1 MLTLFFILLAFFF
14 ISVSIYRAAAGVEVP
29 VCVFP
34 VEKIALWKF
43 LAACHLENND
53 NDNEDHDYADDNI
66 NDYDDQDQDLVRTP
80 GDGDGDDNIVD
91 QDQDG
96 ERR

>member
-1 MLTLFFILLAFFF
+1 M
-14 ISVSIYRAAAGVEVP
+14 
-29 VCVFP
+29 
-34 VEKIALWKF
+34 WKF

-80 GDGDGDDNIVD
+80 GDGNAETTGIVIKSRATSHTIWR
-91 QDQDG
+91 QPG
-96 ERR
+96 AIVWTKLIPAGNLASSH